1 MTSLSSDRQESTGHV
16 PRVTILVTNWNG
28 RECLEHCL
36 TSIYEQTQG
45 LPFEVIVVDD
55 ASTDDSV
62 RMVQTLF
69 PQANLLQTPR
79 NLGFV
84 GANNLGVR
92 SARGA
97 YTFLLNSDTVLLNDA
112 VSILAAFLDQH
123 TDVGICGPA
132 LTGADGSPQISYGWP
147 PSLSQALIDALF
159 LNDLF
164 PGAGFPVRAKP
175 VHPGHREPFPVQYVN
190 GAALMI
196 RTSLISTHGL
206 FDERFKAYCEE
217 VDLCKR
223 TRQVAHAQ
231 VFVVPAAHILHHE
244 GKSYGQLG
252 AGRIRTV
259 YQSYDKFLIKYHGK
273 IYSAATR
280 LLYAWHYMVKGI
292 FRGIVYLFSPRP
304 RRAERLQE
312 MRHAWYNVR
321 YSLWPYA

>member
-1 MTSLSSDRQESTGHV
+1 MP

-28 RECLEHCL
+28 KAYLQNCL
-36 TSIYEQTQG
+36 SSVYEKTRTVS
-45 LPFEVIVVDD
+45 FDVVVVDD
-55 ASTDDSV
+55 ASTDDSADMV
-62 RMVQTLF
+62 RALF
-69 PQANLLQTPR
+69 PQVRLIQNTR

-84 GANNLGVR
+84 GANNLGVQ

-97 YTFLLNSDTVLLNDA
+97 YTLLLNSDTVLLNDA
-112 VSILAAFLDQH
+112 VSILAAYLDRH
-123 TDVGICGPA
+123 TDVGICGPM

-147 PSLSQALIDALF
+147 PSFRQGFVDALF

-164 PGAGFPVRAKP
+164 PNAGFPARAKP
-175 VHPGHREPFPVQYVN
+175 VHPSQREPFPVQYVN

-196 RTSLISTHGL
+196 RTSLISAHGL

-217 VDLCKR
+217 VDLCRR
-223 TRQVAHAQ
+223 TREVAHAQ
-231 VFVVPAAHILHHE
+231 VFIVPAAQILHHE

-252 AGRIRTV
+252 AGRIRIL

-292 FRGIVYLFSPRP
+292 YRGIVYLFSLRP
-304 RRAERLQE
+304 HRAERLQE
-312 MRHAWYNVR
+312 VRHAWYNVR
-321 YSLWPYA
+321 YSLRPYA